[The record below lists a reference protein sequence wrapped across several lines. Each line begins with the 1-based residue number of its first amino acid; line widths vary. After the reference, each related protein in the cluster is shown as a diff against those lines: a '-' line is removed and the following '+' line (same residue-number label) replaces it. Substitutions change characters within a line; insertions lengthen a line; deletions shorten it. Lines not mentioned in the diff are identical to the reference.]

1 MKSEGPQTASIC
13 ILQCGN
19 EILQLMSKLVQFTGV
34 HFPDLKPNSYDN
46 LNNLKLK
53 VSTKQVQI

>member
-19 EILQLMSKLVQFTGV
+19 EILQLISKLVQFTGV
-34 HFPDLKPNSYDN
+34 HFPDLNPNSYDN

>member
-34 HFPDLKPNSYDN
+34 HFPDLNPNSYDN

>member
-19 EILQLMSKLVQFTGV
+19 EILQLISKLVQFTGV
-34 HFPDLKPNSYDN
+34 HFPDLNPNSYDN
-46 LNNLKLK
+46 NMNF
-53 VSTKQVQI
+53 KQHEI